1 LRKPIIKKLII
12 FFTETNAQMALQPR
26 FEDILHLVIW
36 NGYVDDCQPAAY
48 VSKETMTDE
57 RIWYPFLIQKTYGP
71 KKKTL
76 LQLIAEHST
85 HLKDNEQHKI
95 IPRKSG
101 LHVYKDENK
110 WLKRA
115 NELRELAI
123 TSNHLPVFDNALWSI
138 DADGNSIFDVACKNN
153 CPEIVSYFI
162 KRGVNCNEMNDR
174 GGTPYYYAYNSKLG
188 RQAAYRLVVSKP
200 YLQYNYPGPKKINMN
215 QWIEDQPH
223 HHFAFHNVAHMDA
236 QFFIGMHNFEDISE
250 PPKKRLKKSE
260 YKKQFGGR

>member
-1 LRKPIIKKLII
+1 
-12 FFTETNAQMALQPR
+12 MALQPR

-123 TSNHLPVFDNALWSI
+123 TSNHLSVFENSLWSI
-138 DADGNSIFDVACKNN
+138 DTDGNSIFDVACKNN

-162 KRGVNCNEMNDR
+162 KRGVNCNEANGR

-200 YLQYNYPGPKKINMN
+200 SLQYNYPGPKQVTMH
-215 QWIEDQPH
+215 QLIENLHAVH
-223 HHFAFHNVAHMDA
+223 HNFHMDA
-236 QFFIGMHNFEDISE
+236 QFFIGMHNFEDNYE